1 MLSLDRG
8 CRHQALGARFLVIA
22 MAYWLIKSEP
32 SDYSWEK
39 LAAEGQTIW
48 TGVRNYQARDF
59 VRSMQPG
66 DLVFFYHAGEERM
79 IVGLAEVA
87 GAAFPDE
94 TATTG
99 DWSAIEIKPRKALN
113 RVVSLEEIRNTYG
126 LAVMPVASQSRLSL
140 HPVSEGQAQMLLK
153 IAKTE
158 P

>member
-1 MLSLDRG
+1 
-8 CRHQALGARFLVIA
+8 

-39 LAAEGQTIW
+39 LAAEGRTVW
-48 TGVRNYQARDF
+48 TGVRNYQARDYL
-59 VRSMQPG
+59 RAMQPG

-87 GAAFPDE
+87 GTAFPDE

-99 DWSAIEIKPRKALN
+99 DWSAIDLKPRKPVN